1 MQALEH
7 ALEQCYIAVTEPALW
22 GRALDALAASYG
34 ASGAMFYPKDVN
46 AGATLVPF
54 SSSYGELLEEYV
66 AGRWYEN
73 HYRAQRG
80 WRLLSEAGQ
89 RFVVE
94 HDLASDEERRRLPH
108 YNELY
113 LRFGFPGFA
122 AVGFHV
128 NGHEWCLPLL
138 RSSNQGHFSQAEARN
153 FDVLRPHLARL
164 MRLTDIVQHSGDKVT
179 LQAFDNSGKAA
190 ILIGDDGRVVAMNE
204 RAGRLLDAISDH
216 LKIVNSRLVCTNWTE
231 NKALARLVQSGTA
244 AKSNWHSPADPIL
257 YLTRNGRAPI
267 SIELFAP
274 APTVRAVSARSVA
287 ILLIE
292 DLDLRSIPD
301 IDRLMK
307 AYRLTAA
314 EAKFCALL
322 VGGATV
328 KVAAESLEIT
338 EGTARQRLKAVF
350 SKTSTNKQGE
360 LLLALSRI
368 AIR

>member
-1 MQALEH
+1 VQALEQ

-80 WRLLSEAGQ
+80 WRLLSERGQ
-89 RFVVE
+89 TFVVE
-94 HDLASDEERRRLPH
+94 HDLASDEERKRLAH

-138 RSSNQGHFSQAEARN
+138 RSSNQGHFSQAEARS
-153 FDVLRPHLARL
+153 FDALRPHLARL
-164 MRLTDIVQHSGDKVT
+164 MRLTDIVQHSGNKVT

-190 ILIGDDGRVVAMNE
+190 LVIGDDGRVVAMNE
-204 RAGRLLDAISDH
+204 RAGRLLDAVSDY
-216 LKIVNSRLVCTNWTE
+216 LKIVNSRLVCTNWAD
-231 NKALARLVQSGTA
+231 NKALAHLVQSGTA
-244 AKSNWHSPADPIL
+244 TKADWRLPLDPIL
-257 YLTRNGRAPI
+257 YLARNGRAPI

-274 APTVRAVSARSVA
+274 APSVRAVSARSVA

-292 DLDLRSIPD
+292 DLDLRPTSD

-307 AYRLTAA
+307 AYRLTVA
-314 EAKFCALL
+314 EARFCALL
-322 VGGATV
+322 VEGASV
-328 KVAAESLEIT
+328 KEAAEKLEIT

-350 SKTSTNKQGE
+350 GKTSTNKQSD
-360 LLLALSRI
+360 LLLALSRLS
-368 AIR
+368 IR